1 MKMQVPSP
9 ENSEIVKAL
18 AKQVVAYSLRN
29 MEQFAI
35 AEATGQAPSTE
46 NATSA
51 LTGPYGGE
59 KSVKEIT
66 VPDVLF
72 GLVGHVDGSS
82 EIHDQDAPAPD
93 EDYIVGGT
101 GVVRALQYV
110 LGEKANDSKRMSLP
124 PTPVDGSPKASTP
137 TGTLTPNRPSSSAG
151 YVEQA
156 KAKKMSK
163 NLLGSARKIRDRL
176 QPALLKEATSGDDL
190 AYRRL
195 QFLDQTL
202 QSMIERFEE
211 EYPETRLARPS
222 PKQAASEVS
231 SLDDKSSNIVSSIHT
246 QDTEPTN
253 AASDD
258 DDLFDAED
266 GEVRP
271 TVSRHNSDVSLA
283 SRKLSREE
291 GRLHR
296 IGQHMR
302 REVID
307 SPRSAEAGA
316 DWPSWRHQD
325 GETKEQENER
335 LRRMGEKIEA
345 FSGAE
350 LETIISNE
358 GWGKVLEKVGGN
370 YDDLRLLQE
379 QDPEGWEAFRDAQI
393 KARLNLDIE
402 RSDLGTTTPPAV

>member
-1 MKMQVPSP
+1 
-9 ENSEIVKAL
+9 
-18 AKQVVAYSLRN
+18 

-35 AEATGQAPSTE
+35 AEATGQAPSTI

-59 KSVKEIT
+59 KGVKEIS

-72 GLVGHVDGSS
+72 GLVGHVEGSS
-82 EIHDQDAPAPD
+82 ENHDRDAPAPD

-101 GVVRALQYV
+101 GVVKALQYV

-124 PTPVDGSPKASTP
+124 PTPVEGSPRTQTP
-137 TGTLTPNRPSSSAG
+137 TGTLTPTRPGSSAG
-151 YVEQA
+151 PVEQA

-176 QPALLKEATSGDDL
+176 QPALLKEATGGDDM

-195 QFLDQTL
+195 LFLDQTL
-202 QSMIERFEE
+202 QSMIQRFEE
-211 EYPETRLARPS
+211 EYPDTRVSPPS
-222 PKQAASEVS
+222 PKQAASVS
-231 SLDDKSSNIVSSIHT
+231 SLDDKSNTVASSLHT
-246 QDTEPTN
+246 QENDPTN
-253 AASDD
+253 AASDEED
-258 DDLFDAED
+258 ILDAED

-283 SRKLSREE
+283 ARKLSMQE

-302 REVID
+302 REVVD

-316 DWPSWRHQD
+316 DWPPWRYDDSQ
-325 GETKEQENER
+325 EQESAR
-335 LRRMGEKIEA
+335 LKKIGDKIEA

-350 LETIISNE
+350 LERIISAE
-358 GWGKVLEKVGGN
+358 GWQTVLEQVGGN
-370 YDDLRLLQE
+370 YDDLRSLQE
-379 QDPEGWEAFRDAQI
+379 QDPEAWEAFREAQE
-393 KARLNLDIE
+393 KARLNALAE
-402 RSDLGTTTPPAV
+402 QGSELGTTPPAG

>member
-1 MKMQVPSP
+1 
-9 ENSEIVKAL
+9 
-18 AKQVVAYSLRN
+18 
-29 MEQFAI
+29 MEEFAI
-35 AEATGQAPSTE
+35 AEATGQAPSTV

-72 GLVGHVDGSS
+72 HLVGHVEGSS
-82 EIHDQDAPAPD
+82 ENHDNDPPAPD

-101 GVVRALQYV
+101 GVVKALQYV

-124 PTPVDGSPKASTP
+124 PTPIDGSPRTGTP
-137 TGTLTPNRPSSSAG
+137 TGTLTPKERPGSSAG
-151 YVEQA
+151 FVEQA

-176 QPALLKEATSGDDL
+176 HPALIKEATGGDDM

-195 QFLDQTL
+195 LFLDQTL
-202 QSMIERFEE
+202 QSMIQRFEE
-211 EYPETRLARPS
+211 EYPETRLAPPS
-222 PKQAASEVS
+222 PKHAASDMS
-231 SLDDKSSNIVSSIHT
+231 SPTDKSNVLDSSVHT
-246 QDTEPTN
+246 QDTEPN
-253 AASDD
+253 NPASDD
-258 DDLFDAED
+258 EDLYDADDA
-266 GEVRP
+266 EVRP

-283 SRKLSREE
+283 ARKLSMEE

-302 REVID
+302 REVVD
-307 SPRSAEAGA
+307 SPRNAEAGA
-316 DWPSWRHQD
+316 DWPSWRHD
-325 GETKEQENER
+325 ESREAESER
-335 LRRMGEKIEA
+335 LRKMGERIEA

-350 LETIISNE
+350 LERIISEE
-358 GWGKVLEKVGGN
+358 GWSKVLEKVGGN

-379 QDPEGWEAFRDAQI
+379 QDPESWEAFRDAQI
-393 KARLNLDIE
+393 KARLNADIE
-402 RSDLGTTTPPAV
+402 GSDLGTSPPVDRA